1 MNESM
6 SEQNPKNH
14 MDPTWQMHMR
24 DVDEEEEEYGDRTD
38 IDSALFE
45 YYSEKGLQSHNGAE
59 KKIHNGG
66 LIIYR
71 N

>member
-1 MNESM
+1 MEIA
-6 SEQNPKNH
+6 Q
-14 MDPTWQMHMR
+14 T
-24 DVDEEEEEYGDRTD
+24 